1 MDRFAAIRRIHV
13 ECAHGLGRI
22 PFERGWNG
30 AEERAGSDGCGD
42 GPGSGCGLRIN
53 APMSSLLYG
62 VETTD
67 TLTFLVVTL
76 ILAVVALVASY
87 MPAHRATRVDPMV
100 ALRYE

>member
-1 MDRFAAIRRIHV
+1 MALGASRSNVAGMVLKR
-13 ECAHGLGRI
+13 GLGLTAA
-22 PFERGWNG
+22 GTVLGLG
-30 AEERAGSDGCGD
+30 AAY
-42 GPGSGCGLRIN
+42 GLTRL
-53 APMSSLLYG
+53 MSSLLYG